1 MKTICI
7 LDYGIGNIRSVSNA
21 LTNLGAKP
29 DITRDPARIAAADG
43 IILPGV
49 GAFPSGMELLHQHGL
64 VAEIH
69 RYVQTGKPFL
79 GICLGM
85 QLLFDKGTEFG
96 TTDGL
101 SLVPGIVDR
110 IPVQPGEGRLPHI
123 AWSRIARNSAVPDVM
138 FAGLS
143 DEQCRFYFVH
153 SFTAR
158 DVPREFVTGAL
169 DYLGHQVIAAVQR
182 GNVWGT
188 QFHPEKSGPS
198 GLAVL
203 TNFIGQC

>member
-1 MKTICI
+1 MKTICV

-21 LTNLGAKP
+21 LTALGAKP
-29 DITRDPARIAAADG
+29 DITRDPARIAASDG
-43 IILPGV
+43 MILPGV
-49 GAFPSGMELLHQHGL
+49 GAFPFGMELLRQHGL
-64 VAEIH
+64 VTEIH
-69 RYVQTGKPFL
+69 AHVRTGKPFL

-96 TTDGL
+96 LNDGL
-101 SLVPGIVDR
+101 SLVPGVVDR
-110 IPVQPGEGRLPHI
+110 IPVRPEEGRLPHI
-123 AWSRIARNSAVPDVM
+123 AWTGMVRNAALTDTM

-158 DVPREFVTGAL
+158 DVPGEFVTGTAS
-169 DYLGHQVIAAVQR
+169 YLGHQVIAAVQR